1 MDKLLYLIIFC
12 ILLAVVSYQDFKDRA
27 IDWFLPILLIGNALL
42 LHFQLLSGFQW
53 TYIFANLAI
62 VFIQL
67 FVLFIYFSI
76 KSGNITNIVNRQLGL
91 GDILFF
97 IPLAALFSPL
107 HFIAFFVVS
116 LMLTLLSVVLL
127 RFIKKIDNTRIP
139 LAGAMSLV
147 LIIWL
152 VCARFF
158 NINLYDDY
166 FWLSYVPH

>member
-27 IDWFLPILLIGNALL
+27 IDWFLPIFLIGNALL
-42 LHFQLLSGFQW
+42 LHFRLLSGLQW
-53 TYIFANLAI
+53 TYILGNLTI
-62 VFIQL
+62 ICIQL
-67 FVLFIYFSI
+67 FVLCIYFSI

-97 IPLAALFSPL
+97 LPITILFSPL

-116 LMLTLLSVVLL
+116 LIVTLLSAVLL
-127 RFIKKIDNTRIP
+127 RFIKKIDNTSIP

-152 VCARFF
+152 ICASVLD
-158 NINLYDDY
+158 INLYDDY